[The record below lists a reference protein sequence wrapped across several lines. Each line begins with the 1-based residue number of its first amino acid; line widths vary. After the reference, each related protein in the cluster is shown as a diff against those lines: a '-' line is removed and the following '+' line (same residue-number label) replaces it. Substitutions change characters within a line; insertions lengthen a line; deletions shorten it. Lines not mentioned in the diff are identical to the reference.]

1 MPLPSSLTAETPYP
15 DIPDKMTWGQSP
27 ERSPHNFPKA

>member
-15 DIPDKMTWGQSP
+15 DIPDKMTWGP
-27 ERSPHNFPKA
+27 EP